1 MMTDDDQK
9 VAKVAQIFYCV
20 KCDYKCIK
28 KSNFEKHL
36 TTVKHKKQLH
46 DDQIMTNDD
55 QKVAKV
61 AQLLFTCECGKKYKY
76 KQGLSVHKKNCKFFL
91 VEQSDN
97 SNNQLTI
104 SNDVVLKLLND
115 NQELK
120 NIIVQQQTQ
129 ISELIPKVGNN
140 NNNTINNNQKFNINV
155 FLNEKCKDAI
165 NMSDFVKSLHVTL
178 EQLDFTK
185 QNGLADGISKT
196 IIDNMNK
203 LSIYERPMH
212 CTDIKRETLY
222 IKEYDEWTKDNN
234 KEKIKH
240 AIKKTSSKNYNALN
254 NWKDE
259 NPDFSDNENKS
270 EFFSKTISTI
280 GKPTDIIDDKIIIII
295 EKKFQQGGGSVVEK
309 LQTPVN
315 KIRNLK
321 RRYPTYK
328 IHYIYWLSEWFQTN
342 TQAELL
348 DLTEDYI
355 PYFIGISENIKIQVI
370 SQIINCK

>member
-61 AQLLFTCECGKKYKY
+61 AQPLFTCECGKKYKY

-234 KEKIKH
+234 KEKIKQ

-254 NWKDE
+254 NWKDD

-280 GKPTDIIDDKIIIII
+280 GKSTDIIDDKII
-295 EKKFQQGGGSVVEK
+295 K
-309 LQTPVN
+309 
-315 KIRNLK
+315 NLCK
-321 RRYPTYK
+321 ETYVK
-328 IHYIYWLSEWFQTN
+328 
-342 TQAELL
+342 
-348 DLTEDYI
+348 
-355 PYFIGISENIKIQVI
+355 
-370 SQIINCK
+370 

>member
-1 MMTDDDQK
+1 MMTD
-9 VAKVAQIFYCV
+9 
-20 KCDYKCIK
+20 
-28 KSNFEKHL
+28 
-36 TTVKHKKQLH
+36 
-46 DDQIMTNDD
+46 DD

-234 KEKIKH
+234 KEKIKQ

-254 NWKDE
+254 NWKDD

-280 GKPTDIIDDKIIIII
+280 GKSTDIIDDKII
-295 EKKFQQGGGSVVEK
+295 K
-309 LQTPVN
+309 
-315 KIRNLK
+315 NLCK
-321 RRYPTYK
+321 ETYVK
-328 IHYIYWLSEWFQTN
+328 
-342 TQAELL
+342 
-348 DLTEDYI
+348 
-355 PYFIGISENIKIQVI
+355 
-370 SQIINCK
+370 